1 MLTYSLFI
9 TYHRFVIIVDMYID
23 SLQPLVYYRLNT
35 AVRVYTPVIT
45 PLAVYMLGVLHKNR
59 GGYNPLG
66 VWINP

>member
-1 MLTYSLFI
+1 
-9 TYHRFVIIVDMYID
+9 MYID

-45 PLAVYMLGVLHKNR
+45 PLAVYMLGVLHKNQ